1 MVVMSAVH
9 QSRMFQ
15 TLLLRPSSA
24 GLGRVV
30 LHRLTSTTA
39 SSQQVSEAVLEEAR
53 PATEIPGPRAFPI
66 VGSLP
71 FIMTDKNFD
80 SKRFHK
86 YWASLIERYGPIV
99 RLVNPGLGAVV
110 AVANPEDCEKINR
123 ASTDQPQR
131 TPLTS
136 LKHLRDNWT
145 DNYFEKRSGILG
157 ENGDEWWRVRSRVQN
172 AMMKPMVVRE
182 YLAEM
187 DDVTLTFMDRIQELQ
202 DKHGQMPDNFQ
213 EELYKWALETVGVV
227 ALDRRFGC
235 LGAPPG
241 SEAARR
247 GEELISVV
255 NNLFSSMAAL
265 ELKTR
270 VWLLFPSLF
279 PSYRRLRDNHTKLLQ
294 IVTEQVAETVALLQ
308 EGKAEGDMQLP
319 GERQHS
325 VLMKLLSTPGLSQ
338 KDVLTFIMD
347 IVFAGIDTTSHTMAF
362 CLYLLAKNPEVQRKL
377 QKEVDEVVGDLQGP
391 LTPQHMARLS
401 YAKAVIKE
409 TFRIFPLTFSLAR
422 ILTQDLVLQGYR
434 IPAGT
439 NVFSL
444 NPLIGW
450 DASVF
455 PRPDE
460 FLPERWLRDRPLGDI
475 HPFAIIP
482 FGAGSRM
489 CVGRRVAEQEMYT
502 LLARVVQR
510 FTVEYHHED
519 LEQLTGLVF
528 YPSRPLRFNFLP
540 R

>member
-1 MVVMSAVH
+1 
-9 QSRMFQ
+9 MFQ

-30 LHRLTSTTA
+30 LQRFTSTTA
-39 SSQQVSEAVLEEAR
+39 SSQQLAEAVLEEPR
-53 PATEIPGPRAFPI
+53 PATEIPGPRAYPI
-66 VGSLP
+66 VGSIP
-71 FIMTDKNFD
+71 SMMMDKEFD
-80 SKRFHK
+80 VKRLHK
-86 YWASLIERYGPIV
+86 YWISVIKRYGPIV
-99 RLVNPGLGAVV
+99 RMVNPGRLVFV
-110 AVANPEDCEKINR
+110 AIANPEDCEKLNR

-131 TPLTS
+131 TPLLT
-136 LKHLRDNWT
+136 LKRLRDNWT
-145 DNYFEKRSGILG
+145 DNYFEKRGGIIV
-157 ENGDEWWRVRSRVQN
+157 ENGDEWWRVRSRVQT
-172 AMMKPMVVRE
+172 AMLKPMVVRE

-213 EELYKWALETVGVV
+213 EELYKWALESVGVV

-247 GEELISVV
+247 GEELITVV

-265 ELKTR
+265 EMGTQMWR
-270 VWLLFPSLF
+270 LFPT
-279 PSYRRLRDNHTKLLQ
+279 PTYKKLRDNHAKLLK
-294 IVTEQVAETVALLQ
+294 IVTEQVAETVALLN
-308 EGKAEGDMQLP
+308 EGGGEGGLQLP
-319 GERQHS
+319 GARQHS
-325 VLMKLLSTPGLSQ
+325 VLTQLLSTPGLTQ

-347 IVFAGIDTTSHTMAF
+347 IVFAGIDTTSHTMGF
-362 CLYLLAKNPEVQRKL
+362 CLYLLAKNPEVQKKL

-409 TFRIFPLTFSLAR
+409 TFRIFPLTMALVR

-439 NVFSL
+439 NVLAL

-460 FLPERWLRDRPLGDI
+460 FLPERWHRDRPLGDI
-475 HPFAIIP
+475 HPFAILP

-502 LLARVVQR
+502 LLARVAQR

-519 LEQLTGLVF
+519 VEALNGLVF
-528 YPSRPLRFNFLP
+528 YPSRPLTFTFLP